1 MGPRQRAVLDTVV
14 ELVHDVAAHS
24 HVNLMTVENISIVFA
39 PNLMWCTDPDQ
50 VRFRTCGVVIIAQAS
65 RGSTIVTHSQGSAA
79 AALASIKQQVRFFTS
94 LYGHLKSGT

>member
-14 ELVHDVAAHS
+14 QLVHDVAAHS

-50 VRFRTCGVVIIAQAS
+50 VRFHTCGVAIIAQTS
-65 RGSTIVTHSQGSAA
+65 RVIHRTHSQGSAA

-94 LYGHLKSGT
+94 LYGHLKGGTS